1 MFEAIAPSSSAMS
14 RKNKVNVSN
23 LPVFDMVNVLD
34 DDAMISEYISQVLA
48 DGDSDEL
55 IRALGYIAKT
65 KGIANIAKESGLD
78 L

>member
-1 MFEAIAPSSSAMS
+1 MS

-34 DDAMISEYISQVLA
+34 DDATISEYISQVLA

-55 IRALGYIAKT
+55 IHALGHIAKT
-65 KGIANIAKESGLD
+65 KGMANIAKESVLD
-78 L
+78 S